1 MLSVLYYIIP
11 FVSHNVNNFFRY
23 SINLFDIL
31 ASLITVEKLVY
42 YYSKGEIAVDMSN
55 ALIGARIREIREQRG
70 YTREQLAEYA
80 DISTSFLWEIE
91 AGKKGITAQNIGK
104 IATALDVTTDYL
116 IYGSTPYKENA
127 KINSM
132 ISALP
137 EDLRKQVERMI
148 TVFVDALRI
157 GTKNKTDKR
166 SDKET

>member
-11 FVSHNVNNFFRY
+11 FVSLNVNSFFRY
-23 SINLFDIL
+23 GVNLLNII
-31 ASLITVEKLVY
+31 ASLIIPEKLVY
-42 YYSKGEIAVDMSN
+42 YYSRGYIAVDMSN
-55 ALIGARIREIREQRG
+55 TLIGTRIREIREQRG

-104 IATALDVTTDYL
+104 IAAALDVTTDYL

-132 ISALP
+132 IAALP
-137 EDLRKQVERMI
+137 DDLRKQVERII

-157 GTKNKTDKR
+157 GTKNKTDKG
-166 SDKET
+166 SDNET